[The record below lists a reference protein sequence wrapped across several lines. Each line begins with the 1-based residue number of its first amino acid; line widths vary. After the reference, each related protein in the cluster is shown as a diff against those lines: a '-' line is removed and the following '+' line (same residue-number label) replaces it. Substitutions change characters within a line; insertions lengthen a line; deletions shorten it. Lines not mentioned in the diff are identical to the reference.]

1 VEVVG
6 VYRNV
11 KDVLEAGRS
20 FSESIEKINKILND
34 QSINNTLEELK
45 LYVNALNDLLSKR
58 SNKFNVSIEEDRGVF
73 VFHKYIPDVLLY
85 YKPLPSDQPSE
96 LETSKL
102 LDEILND
109 EEFKKTLAERILS
122 TMALLSMILAESI
135 KKTTNPSL

>member
-1 VEVVG
+1 VI
-6 VYRNV
+6 YV
-11 KDVLEAGRS
+11 KIEDVLEAGKS
-20 FSESIEKINKILND
+20 YSKSIEKINKILND

-122 TMALLSMILAESI
+122 AMALLSMMLAESI
-135 KKTTNPSL
+135 KKTIDSSL

>member
-1 VEVVG
+1 MI
-6 VYRNV
+6 YV
-11 KDVLEAGRS
+11 KIEDVLEAGKS
-20 FSESIEKINKILND
+20 YSKSIEKINKILND

-122 TMALLSMILAESI
+122 AMALLSMMLAESI
-135 KKTTNPSL
+135 KKTIDSSL